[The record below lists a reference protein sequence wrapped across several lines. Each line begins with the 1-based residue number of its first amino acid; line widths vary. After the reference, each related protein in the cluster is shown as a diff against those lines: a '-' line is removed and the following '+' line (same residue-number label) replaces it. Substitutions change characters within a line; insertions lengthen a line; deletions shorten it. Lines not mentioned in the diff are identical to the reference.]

1 MSPLLT
7 APLPAELLSNAEAL
21 VPLLRERAAET
32 EELRRLPDE
41 TISDFE
47 KAGLFSAMLPATLGG
62 SQIDLIE
69 YVDIVRTLSRGDASA
84 GWVGAFLM
92 AHNLLLARYGAQAQA
107 DFFQG
112 GTYALAA
119 AAATP
124 PGTAVATEGGYL
136 VSGRWRFASA
146 VMHAQWVMV
155 SAVSPTGPLS
165 VAVPIEDVTVI
176 DTWQVPGMK
185 GTGSNDVEAQDVFVP
200 AHRTIEFALFS
211 ADSERAAALHPGYPL
226 AAYPVNRILPVI
238 QAAVALGTAD
248 AALELF
254 RTNAGKRVRM
264 QTGQRIVDEP
274 LVRSA
279 YAHAWDLLHV
289 AQLQMKD
296 ALEMTAAIYGP
307 ERSQEASLENRAVI
321 NLGLTGAGTKAF
333 AAVDLVVR
341 SSGASIFRT
350 GDPLERIC
358 RDVQVIRNHAS
369 ADFMTMSAVAGGV
382 LLGQDLGDFPE
393 PLF

>member
-1 MSPLLT
+1 MTHTLATLL
-7 APLPAELLSNAEAL
+7 PSELLARAEAL
-21 VPLLRERAAET
+21 VPVLRGRAAET

-41 TISDFE
+41 TIADFE
-47 KAGLFSAMLPATLGG
+47 QAGLFSAMLPATLGG
-62 SQIDLIE
+62 SQADLVE
-69 YVDIVRTLSRGDASA
+69 FVDIVRALSRGDASA

-92 AHNLLLARYGAQAQA
+92 SHNLLLARYSKEAQA

-124 PGTAVATEGGYL
+124 LGQAVPTEGGYL

-155 SAVSPTGPLS
+155 SAVSPSGPLS
-165 VAVPIEDVTVI
+165 VAVPIQDVTII
-176 DTWQVPGMK
+176 DTWQVPSMK
-185 GTGSNDVEAQDVFVP
+185 GTGSNDVMAQDVFVP
-200 AHRTIEFALFS
+200 AYRTIEFGLFS

-254 RTNAGKRVRM
+254 RANALKRVRM
-264 QTGQRIVDEP
+264 QTGQRIVDDP
-274 LVRSA
+274 LVRSV
-279 YAHAWDLLHV
+279 YAHAWDQLHV
-289 AQLQMKD
+289 AGLQMRD

-307 ERSQEASLENRAVI
+307 EHTHEATLENRAVI

-369 ADFMTMSAVAGGV
+369 ADFMSMSAVAGGV
-382 LLGQDLGDFPE
+382 LLGQGLGEFVE

>member
-7 APLPAELLSNAEAL
+7 APLPSELLSNAEAL

-32 EELRRLPDE
+32 EELRHLPAA

-62 SQIDLIE
+62 SQIDLVE
-69 YVDIVRTLSRGDASA
+69 FVDIVRTLSRGDASA

-92 AHNLLLARYGAQAQA
+92 SHNLLLARYGAEAQA

-112 GTYALAA
+112 GKYALAA

-124 PGTAVATEGGYL
+124 PGTAVETEGGYL
-136 VSGRWRFASA
+136 ISGRWRFASA

-155 SAVSPTGPLS
+155 SVVTPAGPLS
-165 VAVPIEDVTVI
+165 VAVPIEDVTII

-185 GTGSNDVEAQDVFVP
+185 GTGSNDVMAQDLFVP
-200 AHRTIEFALFS
+200 EHRTIEFGLFS

-264 QTGQRIVDEP
+264 QTGQRIVDDP

-289 AQLQMKD
+289 AELQMRD
-296 ALEMTAAIYGP
+296 ALDMTAAIYGP
-307 ERSQEASLENRAVI
+307 EHSREASLENRAVI

-382 LLGQDLGDFPE
+382 LLGQGLGDFVE